1 MWFNKKIKGII
12 EEKNEF
18 KAYCNNGMNTA
29 LDNCL
34 RNLQVRLNSERK
46 MKNFKVLSA
55 KKNFFNKIAGKFND
69 THKNAKACW
78 SFMKIFLNNKKIL
91 LIPPVVYITLIPSK
105 QISKRLVF
113 L

>member
-18 KAYCNNGMNTA
+18 KAYC
-29 LDNCL
+29 
-34 RNLQVRLNSERK
+34 NLQVRLNSERK

>member
-18 KAYCNNGMNTA
+18 KAYCNNGTNTA

-55 KKNFFNKIAGKFND
+55 KKNFFNKIVNYKFL
-69 THKNAKACW
+69 
-78 SFMKIFLNNKKIL
+78 M
-91 LIPPVVYITLIPSK
+91 TLIKTLKHVGLS
-105 QISKRLVF
+105 
-113 L
+113 